1 MEIPARKGT
10 GVKFSYVVYKITFP
24 NGKVYIGKDIG
35 GQGHSIR
42 YFGSWDNATVENDF
56 SKEELSSFTLKK
68 EILFESSD
76 KDEVSRKEF
85 ELILGHNSHN
95 LLFGYNR
102 NVFKDKS
109 N

>member
-1 MEIPARKGT
+1 M
-10 GVKFSYVVYKITFP
+10 KFSYVVYKITFP

-68 EILFESSD
+68 EILFESAD
-76 KDEVSRKEF
+76 KAEVSRKEC
-85 ELILGHNSHN
+85 ELILSHNSQN
-95 LLFGYNR
+95 RQFGYNR
-102 NVFKDKS
+102 TDFAVKS